1 VKDPREVIRRP
12 LITEKSTLEREGSN
26 IVTFDVA
33 PGANKIEIKAAVE
46 ALFDV
51 KVLEVRTSRVHG
63 KKRRVGR
70 YVGRRADWKKAR
82 VVLRQGDAIEFFEG
96 V

>member
-1 VKDPREVIRRP
+1 VKDPREVVRRP

-51 KVLEVRTSRVHG
+51 KVLEVRTSRVRG
-63 KKRRVGR
+63 KRRRVGR
-70 YVGRRADWKKAR
+70 HVGRRADWKKAR

>member
-70 YVGRRADWKKAR
+70 HVGRRADWKKAR

>member
-1 VKDPREVIRRP
+1 MKDPREVVRRP

-51 KVLEVRTSRVHG
+51 KVLEVRTSRVRG
-63 KKRRVGR
+63 KRRRVGR
-70 YVGRRADWKKAR
+70 HVGRRADWKKAR